1 MKIGSF
7 MIRLFLAILLLFLF
21 TNQDCSHDKNIVT
34 GKVFPA
40 GMTVP
45 VQGVVV
51 QVIGNDTTRI
61 ITNGEGFFKIQVSS
75 FPCELR
81 FMKEP
86 YQTQVVTVKKP
97 SDIAVY
103 MRVAKK

>member
-1 MKIGSF
+1 
-7 MIRLFLAILLLFLF
+7 MIKLLLALLLIFIF

-34 GKVFPA
+34 GRVFPA

-45 VQGVVV
+45 VQGVMV
-51 QVIGNDTTRI
+51 QVKGNDTTQV
-61 ITNGEGFFKIQVSS
+61 ITNGDGFFKIQVSS

-86 YQTQVVTVKKP
+86 YQPQVVTVKKP